1 MLKETNS
8 LKGASAMEE
17 NSRTLSSA
25 LKPPM
30 SPEEVQERISA
41 NPELLARVASG
52 DTQALDDYFALM
64 GATKVRTSQPY
75 FPE

>member
-1 MLKETNS
+1 MLKENNS

-17 NSRTLSSA
+17 NSRILFHA

-30 SPEEVQERISA
+30 SPEEVEERISS
-41 NPELLARVASG
+41 NSDLLARVASG
-52 DTQALDDYFALM
+52 DMQALDDYFALM
-64 GATKVRTSQPY
+64 GATKVRTSEPY